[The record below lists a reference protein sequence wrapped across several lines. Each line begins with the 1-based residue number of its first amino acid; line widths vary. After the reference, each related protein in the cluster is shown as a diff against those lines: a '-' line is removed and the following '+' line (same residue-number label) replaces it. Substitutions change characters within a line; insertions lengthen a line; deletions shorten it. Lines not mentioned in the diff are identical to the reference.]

1 MGKLGRNSRR
11 ASHRQVLTGV
21 YLTGVHA
28 MVVHL
33 IGIYLT
39 GLYLMS
45 VHRIGMYPHRR
56 VSYLRVFLKRRTRV
70 ARIPILILR
79 MFEASDCGRL
89 GRQAADHP
97 WSALRVVKAAEKT
110 TQRPRCC
117 SKPKAAAL
125 HPERYQSSLSKLS
138 KRGGS
143 RRGKEAQA
151 IGLASQSD
159 RQTGERQ
166 TG

>member
-1 MGKLGRNSRR
+1 
-11 ASHRQVLTGV
+11 VLSVTYGIRDSPQKGHTMVGV
-21 YLTGVHA
+21 YLTRVHLTSMYLMGRCLTGVHLKC
-28 MVVHL
+28 VYLVRIHF
-33 IGIYLT
+33 IGVCLM
-39 GLYLMS
+39 GLYLMG
-45 VHRIGMYPHRR
+45 VHLIYE
-56 VSYLRVFLKRRTRV
+56 SSLRAGHGWREFLYRHQRCLK
-70 ARIPILILR
+70 LLN
-79 MFEASDCGRL
+79 CGRL

-110 TQRPRCC
+110 AQRPRCC

-151 IGLASQSD
+151 IGLAS
-159 RQTGERQ
+159 
-166 TG
+166 